1 MIISYEHLHA
11 TMNVISNGTLQY
23 KDERDNILN
32 IPQHKGCDDA
42 TIQIIVTNYVRLC
55 PRV

>member
-42 TIQIIVTNYVRLC
+42 TIQIIVTKLC
-55 PRV
+55 